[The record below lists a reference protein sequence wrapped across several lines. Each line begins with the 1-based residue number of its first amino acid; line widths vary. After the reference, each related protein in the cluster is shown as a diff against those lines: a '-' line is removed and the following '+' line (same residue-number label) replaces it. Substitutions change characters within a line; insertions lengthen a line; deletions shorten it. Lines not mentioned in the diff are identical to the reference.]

1 MVTQRTQLDGM
12 VTRGRSAE
20 AGVSCYL
27 KKPVDMNVLGDCMR
41 AVCEKQQEL
50 LKSRMKGEA
59 GEN

>member
-1 MVTQRTQLDGM
+1 M